1 MNRPVSHFLNVFTVL
16 LAVGSTPVAAQPFE
30 VAGHRALGM
39 GGAFVAVAND
49 STATWWNP
57 AGLATG
63 PFLDVAFG
71 RVAGVADRRFP
82 ASRTGLWSFSLG
94 TPPLGISYYRLK
106 ITDIRAALPTAPAEA
121 GREDRTAGEGLR
133 SLTISQ
139 FGATVLHTI
148 TTGVTAGATVKYVR
162 GTARMRG
169 FDPADAG
176 VEIPGLLDAGDDL
189 EGGEADGAL
198 DVDVGL
204 LAVRGGVRF
213 GLTARN
219 LSEPQFGDRRLPRQ
233 VRAGIAFDGA
243 AAGTMPVMVSVDADL
258 RRYDGATGDRRVIA
272 FGAEHW
278 LQPRRIA
285 IRGGARFNT
294 VGEHDRTVTAGAS
307 VAARAGLFL
316 DGHAAVGGDT
326 GGRGWGVAARVSF

>member
-1 MNRPVSHFLNVFTVL
+1 MNKPVSHFLNVSAL
-16 LAVGSTPVAAQPFE
+16 LLTLGISPAAAQPFDI
-30 VAGHRALGM
+30 VGQRALGM

-63 PFLDVAFG
+63 PFLDVAIG
-71 RVAGVADRRFP
+71 RMTGAADSGFP

-94 TPPLGISYYRLK
+94 TPPLGISYYRWK
-106 ITDIRAALPTAPAEA
+106 ITDIRAALPTAPADA

-133 SLTISQ
+133 SLSISQ

-162 GTARMRG
+162 GTARMRE
-169 FDPADAG
+169 FDPAEAVVG
-176 VEIPGLLDAGDDL
+176 IPRLLDAGDDL
-189 EGGEADGAL
+189 EGGEANGAL

-219 LSEPQFGDRRLPRQ
+219 LSEPEFGDRRLPRQ
-233 VRAGIAFDGA
+233 VRLGVAFDGE
-243 AAGTMPVMVSVDADL
+243 AAGTAPVTVSIDADL
-258 RRYDGATGDRRVIA
+258 RRYDAGTGDRRVVA

-278 LQPRRIA
+278 LRPRRIA
-285 IRGGARFNT
+285 VRGGARFNT
-294 VGEHDRTVTAGAS
+294 IGEQDRTVTAGAT
-307 VAARAGLFL
+307 VAARSGLFL
-316 DGHAAVGGDT
+316 DGHVAIGSDT
-326 GGRGWGVAARVSF
+326 SERGWGVAARVSF

>member
-1 MNRPVSHFLNVFTVL
+1 MNRPVSHFLRAFAL
-16 LAVGSTPVAAQPFE
+16 LLTLGMSPAAAQPFE
-30 VAGHRALGM
+30 LVGHRALGM

-63 PFLDVAFG
+63 PFLDAEIG
-71 RVAGVADRRFP
+71 RVAGVADSRVP
-82 ASRTGLWSFSLG
+82 ASRTRLWSLSLG

-106 ITDIRAALPTAPAEA
+106 ITDIRVSLPTAPAEA

-133 SLTISQ
+133 SLSISQ

-148 TTGVTAGATVKYVR
+148 TTGVTAGATVKYMR
-162 GTARMRG
+162 GIARILG

-176 VEIPGLLDAGDDL
+176 VGIPRLLDAGDDL
-189 EGGEADGAL
+189 EGGEVDGAL
-198 DVDVGL
+198 DVDVGV

-219 LSEPQFGDRRLPRQ
+219 LAEPQFGDRRLSRQ
-233 VRAGIAFDGA
+233 VRAGLAFDGA
-243 AAGTMPVMVSVDADL
+243 AAGTAPVTISVDADL
-258 RRYDGATGDRRVIA
+258 KRYDGVTGDQRVIA

-278 LQPRRIA
+278 LRPRRFA

-294 VGEHDRTVTAGAS
+294 IGERDRTVTAGAS
-307 VAARAGLFL
+307 VAVRAGLFL
-316 DGHAAVGGDT
+316 DGHAAGGSDT
-326 GGRGWGVAARVSF
+326 SERSWGVAARVSF